1 MTAANAP
8 AVFHITH
15 HKAGSQWIKSILH
28 DAAPAPGMFVPAQRQ
43 VAHVLD
49 QPLQTGKI
57 YPTVYLTR
65 QRFEALDLP
74 APHRRFVVIRDLRD
88 TLVSL
93 YFGLKVHHHLF
104 REDQRRVRTLLN
116 KRDVEAGLIFLI
128 NERLQKSA
136 DIQRSWIG
144 AMHGKSSEGAQF
156 PLPLR
161 EGAGGWVGR
170 TSRDEPAELILRYE
184 DLLREPFEHF
194 ARIMAH
200 CEFNIEPERLRELV
214 EARNFRNV
222 AKRLPGEEN
231 IRSHQR
237 KGIAGD
243 WRAHFSDRV
252 KDAFK
257 QRYAQLLIDTG
268 YERTPEW

>member
-1 MTAANAP
+1 MRGSGAAYYIVSVNTP

-15 HKAGSQWIKSILH
+15 HKAGSQWVKSILEG
-28 DAAPAPGMFVPAQRQ
+28 AAPDRFIPAQRQ
-43 VAHVLD
+43 VAHVLG
-49 QPLQTGKI
+49 QPLAPGKV

-65 QRFEALDLP
+65 DRFEALDLP
-74 APHRRFVVIRDLRD
+74 QPHRRFIIIRDLRD

-104 REDQRRVRTLLN
+104 RNDQREVRALLN
-116 KRDVEAGLIFLI
+116 NCDVEAGLIFLI
-128 NERLQKSA
+128 YERLSKSA
-136 DIQRSWIG
+136 DIQHSWLG
-144 AMHGKSSEGAQF
+144 AE
-156 PLPLR
+156 
-161 EGAGGWVGR
+161 
-170 TSRDEPAELILRYE
+170 ELTVHYE
-184 DLLREPFEHF
+184 DLLREPFDHF

-200 CEFNIEPERLRELV
+200 CEINIEPERLRELV
-214 EARNFRNV
+214 ETRNFRNV
-222 AKRLPGEEN
+222 ARRLPGEEN

-243 WRAHFSDRV
+243 WRTHFTDRV

-268 YERTPEW
+268 YETTTAW